1 MVSKFQSV
9 WPLLGFTMWL
19 DRNETAVVLA
29 LVSPLAE
36 GHLNLSYMDWQ
47 SLKPKKF
54 ASYVRALPCPASV
67 HRS

>member
-1 MVSKFQSV
+1 
-9 WPLLGFTMWL
+9 MWL
-19 DRNETAVVLA
+19 DWDEVTVVLA

-36 GHLNLSYMDWQ
+36 GHLKLSYMDWQ

-54 ASYVRALPCPASV
+54 ANYVRALPCPV

>member
-1 MVSKFQSV
+1 MVSTFDCV

-19 DRNETAVVLA
+19 DWDEAAVVFA

-36 GHLNLSYMDWQ
+36 GHLKFSYMDWV

-54 ASYVRALPCPASV
+54 ANHVCVLLCPV
-67 HRS
+67 HCS